1 MKKIMFNDK
10 YGLTEAVLERRKTMT
25 RRENKKLNHP
35 LVADISDWGIDE
47 NGKAFVSIT
56 YSTGLNEN
64 VYPAYQ
70 PGEVVAIA
78 QPYKQCWDIYQKQWE
93 SYNDPSSWRTPDAI
107 LGDSVQETAGWTN
120 KMFVKAGYMPRHIL
134 ITDLKF
140 ERLQDISDEDIMREG
155 IFKYDKPPLYHECD
169 PFAPWPPYVKPY
181 KHDNDNLIYR
191 CSARYAFA
199 YLIDKVSGTGTW
211 NRNPWVF
218 AYEFELLW

>member
-10 YGLTEAVLERRKTMT
+10 FGLTGAVLAELKTMT

-47 NGKAFVSIT
+47 KGKAYVSIT

-70 PGEVVAIA
+70 PGEKVAIA

-120 KMFVKAGYMPRHIL
+120 KMFVKAEYMPHHIL

-155 IFKYDKPPLYHECD
+155 IMEGEFMNTWDRYYYDSWGDVPNHITFPT
-169 PFAPWPPYVKPY
+169 
-181 KHDNDNLIYR
+181 
-191 CSARYAFA
+191 ARAAFA
-199 YLIDKVSGTGTW
+199 SLIDRISGRGTW
-211 NRNPWVF
+211 ERNPWVF
-218 AYEFELLW
+218 AYEFKLID

>member
-10 YGLTEAVLERRKTMT
+10 FGLTGTVLAELKTMT
-25 RRENKKLNHP
+25 RREDKKLNHP
-35 LVADISDWGIDE
+35 LVTDISDWGIDE
-47 NGKAFVSIT
+47 KGKAYVAIT

-70 PGEVVAIA
+70 PGEKVAIA

-120 KMFVKAGYMPRHIL
+120 KMFVKAEYMPHHIL

-155 IFKYDKPPLYHECD
+155 IMEGEFMNTWDRYYYDSWGDVPNHITFPT
-169 PFAPWPPYVKPY
+169 
-181 KHDNDNLIYR
+181 
-191 CSARYAFA
+191 ARAAFA
-199 YLIDKVSGTGTW
+199 SLIDRISGRGTW
-211 NRNPWVF
+211 KRNPWVF
-218 AYEFELLW
+218 AYEFKLID

>member
-47 NGKAFVSIT
+47 KGKACVSIT
-56 YSTGLNEN
+56 YSTGVNEI

-70 PGEVVAIA
+70 VGEKVAIA
-78 QPYKQCWDIYQKQWE
+78 QRYSDIPMPYLLKGID
-93 SYNDPSSWRTPDAI
+93 DPLKKYFQRQLICQSR
-107 LGDSVQETAGWTN
+107 GYKN
-120 KMFVKAGYMPRHIL
+120 KMFVAATLMPHHIL
-134 ITDLKF
+134 ITNLKF
-140 ERLQDISDEDIMREG
+140 ERLKDISDEDIMREG
-155 IFKYDKPPLYHECD
+155 IFKYDKPPIHHEFD

-181 KHDNDNLIYR
+181 KHDNDNLIYS
-191 CSARYAFA
+191 CSARYAFS

-218 AYEFELLW
+218 AYEFELPW

>member
-10 YGLTEAVLERRKTMT
+10 FGLTDAVLAELKTMT
-25 RRENKKLNHP
+25 RREDKKLNHP

-47 NGKAFVSIT
+47 KGKAYVSIT

-70 PGEVVAIA
+70 PGEKVAIA

-107 LGDSVQETAGWTN
+107 LGDSVQETAGWAN
-120 KMFVKAGYMPRHIL
+120 KMFVKAEYMPHHIL

-155 IFKYDKPPLYHECD
+155 IMEGEFMNTWDRYYYDSWGDVPNHIT
-169 PFAPWPPYVKPY
+169 FR
-181 KHDNDNLIYR
+181 NLQL
-191 CSARYAFA
+191 A
-199 YLIDKVSGTGTW
+199 YESLIDRVCGKGTW
-211 NRNPWVF
+211 NSNPWVV
-218 AYEFELLW
+218 AYQFHLQRAHGHPK

>member
-1 MKKIMFNDK
+1 MKKGMFNDK
-10 YGLTEAVLERRKTMT
+10 FGLTGAVLAELKTIT

-47 NGKAFVSIT
+47 KGKAYVSIT

-70 PGEVVAIA
+70 PGEKVAIA

-120 KMFVKAGYMPRHIL
+120 KMFVKAEYMPHHIL

-155 IFKYDKPPLYHECD
+155 IMEGEFMNTWDRYYYDSWGDVPNHITFPT
-169 PFAPWPPYVKPY
+169 
-181 KHDNDNLIYR
+181 
-191 CSARYAFA
+191 ARAAFA
-199 YLIDKVSGTGTW
+199 SLIDRISGRGTW
-211 NRNPWVF
+211 ERNPWVF
-218 AYEFELLW
+218 AYEFKLID

>member
-10 YGLTEAVLERRKTMT
+10 FGLTDAVLAELKPMT
-25 RRENKKLNHP
+25 RREDKKLNHP

-47 NGKAFVSIT
+47 KGKAYVSIT

-70 PGEVVAIA
+70 PGEKVAIA

-107 LGDSVQETAGWTN
+107 LGDSVQETAGWAN
-120 KMFVKAGYMPRHIL
+120 KMFVKAEYMPHHIL

-155 IFKYDKPPLYHECD
+155 IMEGEFMNTWDRYYYDSWGDVPNHITFPT
-169 PFAPWPPYVKPY
+169 
-181 KHDNDNLIYR
+181 
-191 CSARYAFA
+191 ARAAFA
-199 YLIDKVSGTGTW
+199 SLIDRISGRGTW
-211 NRNPWVF
+211 ERNPWVF
-218 AYEFELLW
+218 AYEFKLID

>member
-10 YGLTEAVLERRKTMT
+10 FGLTDAVLAELKTMT
-25 RRENKKLNHP
+25 RREDKKLNHP

-47 NGKAFVSIT
+47 KGKAYVSIT

-70 PGEVVAIA
+70 PGEKVAIA

-107 LGDSVQETAGWTN
+107 LGDSVQETAGWAN
-120 KMFVKAGYMPRHIL
+120 KMFVKAEYMPHHIL

-155 IFKYDKPPLYHECD
+155 IMEGEFMNTWDRYYYDSWGDVPNHITFPT
-169 PFAPWPPYVKPY
+169 
-181 KHDNDNLIYR
+181 
-191 CSARYAFA
+191 ARAAFA
-199 YLIDKVSGTGTW
+199 SLIDRISGRGTW
-211 NRNPWVF
+211 ERNPWVF
-218 AYEFELLW
+218 AYEFKLID

>member
-10 YGLTEAVLERRKTMT
+10 FGLTDAVLAELKTMT

-35 LVADISDWGIDE
+35 LVADISEWGIDE
-47 NGKAFVSIT
+47 KGKAYVSIT

-70 PGEVVAIA
+70 PGEKVAIA

-120 KMFVKAGYMPRHIL
+120 KMFAKAEYMPHHIL

-140 ERLQDISDEDIMREG
+140 ERLQDISEEDAMREG
-155 IFKYDKPPLYHECD
+155 VFKYDKPPLHHEYD
-169 PFAPWPPYVKPY
+169 MFAPWPPYVKPY
-181 KHDNDNLIYR
+181 KYDIDNLKYF
-191 CSARYAFA
+191 SKARFAFA
-199 YLIDKVSGTGTW
+199 CLIDKISGKGTW
-211 NRNPWVF
+211 KRNPWVF
-218 AYEFELLW
+218 AYEFKLID

>member
-10 YGLTEAVLERRKTMT
+10 FGLTDAVLAELKTMT

-35 LVADISDWGIDE
+35 LVADISEWGIDE
-47 NGKAFVSIT
+47 KGKAYVSIT

-70 PGEVVAIA
+70 PGEKVAIA

-120 KMFVKAGYMPRHIL
+120 KMFVKAEYMPHHIL

-155 IFKYDKPPLYHECD
+155 IMEGEFMNTWDRYYYDSWGDVPNHITFPT
-169 PFAPWPPYVKPY
+169 
-181 KHDNDNLIYR
+181 
-191 CSARYAFA
+191 ARAAFA
-199 YLIDKVSGTGTW
+199 SLIDRISGRGTW
-211 NRNPWVF
+211 ERNPWVF
-218 AYEFELLW
+218 AYEFKLID